1 MGNQEQGKST
11 KPDPLENAAPLLQQS
26 AHSVPTMIS
35 RILQQTG
42 FIGRAHELE
51 TIEEHLRNPECRL
64 LTLTG
69 LGGVGKTRLAIE
81 AAQRQQTIYAHGVQI
96 VFFQSLSSPDIMVSS
111 IASAI
116 GFQFYIHADSKQQL
130 LDYFR
135 DKSMLLVMDN
145 LEHLLEGV
153 SLLSE
158 ILSTSPHIRILAT
171 SRERLNLLE
180 EWVFEVRGL
189 SYPSSEAEPE
199 IETYDALKLF
209 LECARRTQIGFTLT
223 SKQKPAAIRI
233 CRLVGGMP
241 LGIELAA
248 AWVRA
253 LPCEAIANEIEKSL
267 DILES
272 PTRNVEPRHRTMRA
286 AFEPTWARLSDEE
299 RHVFKRLSVFRGGFT
314 REAAEHVAGA
324 SLQTLSALFSKS
336 CLRHDLEGR
345 FDLHELLRQYA
356 EEKLKA
362 SGETESAR
370 TRHCAYYAEFM
381 NNRLPDVKGRRQIEA
396 LAEITVEFQNVQAAW
411 MWASEHRHVH
421 TIESMLESLW
431 HFCEIRNHEH
441 ENKTLFRF
449 AERAF
454 SDESLFERLRGR
466 LLARMWEELETQE
479 YQLNHALQIARRYDD
494 LAEIAF
500 CTMRLSDVANERYDH
515 VRAKQLLEQ
524 SLEAFS
530 RLGDRYGIAETLFK
544 LMTILMYFD
553 YEGMFDDFI
562 RYGKESL
569 RLRQEI
575 GDHVGTAW
583 ALAPVAHGETRA
595 GRFAEAERL
604 WWERIRLGQRVG
616 IRSLVALGYAHIS
629 YSVYF
634 PLGDFANARMTAE
647 EAIKLGREI
656 GFSNPIKFGQVT
668 LGLLASM
675 EERYQEAETLCKEAA
690 SNIPLKWIISTAAW
704 GSVIAACGL
713 EDEQALDEY
722 FPVVLKFHLH
732 MMNQVGLVLCLPIAA
747 ILFARRGDEEY
758 AVELLALA
766 ATHPV
771 RASGWMEKW
780 PLLTRLRIE
789 LEERLGSE
797 VYTIAWIRGTQL
809 NADEVKVELLQQ
821 FQEKQLDPRN
831 SKTLSS
837 FGALSEREME
847 VLRLVAEGNS
857 NQEIANRLYI
867 GVSTVKKHINHI
879 YDKLDAKNR
888 TQAVAAARER
898 HILI

>member
-1 MGNQEQGKST
+1 MANQEQFKRPEST
-11 KPDPLENAAPLLQQS
+11 LLENAAALPQQS
-26 AHSVPTMIS
+26 VSYAQTMVS
-35 RILQQTG
+35 RISQQTG
-42 FIGRAHELE
+42 FIGRAHELA
-51 TIEEHLRNPECRL
+51 TIEQHLRNPECRL

-96 VFFQSLSSPDIMVSS
+96 VFLQSLASPDAMVSG

-116 GFQFYIHADSKQQL
+116 GFQFYGHSDSKQQL

-153 SLLSE
+153 PLLSE
-158 ILSTSPHIRILAT
+158 ILNTAPHIRILAT

-189 SYPSSEAEPE
+189 SYPISEAEPE

-209 LECARRTQIGFTLT
+209 LEYARRTQIGFTLT
-223 SKQKPAAIRI
+223 PKQKPEAIRI

-248 AWVRA
+248 AWVRV
-253 LPCEAIANEIEKSL
+253 LPCESIANEIEKSL

-299 RHVFKRLSVFRGGFT
+299 RHVFMRLSVFRGGFT
-314 REAAEHVAGA
+314 REAAEYAAGA
-324 SLQTLSALFSKS
+324 SLQTLSALLSKS

-345 FDLHELLRQYA
+345 FDLHELLRQYV

-362 SGETESAR
+362 LGESEAAH
-370 TRHCAYYAEFM
+370 TRHSAYYAEFM
-381 NNRLPDVKGRRQIEA
+381 NNRLEDMKGRRQIEA
-396 LAEITVEFQNVQAAW
+396 LAEITIEFQNVQAAW
-411 MWASEHRHVH
+411 IWASEHQHVH
-421 TIESMLESLW
+421 SIEYMLESLW
-431 HFCEIRNHEH
+431 HFCEIRNREQ

-449 AERAF
+449 AEQAF
-454 SDESLFERLRGR
+454 TDESLFERLRGR
-466 LLARMWEELETQE
+466 LLARMWGELDTLETQ
-479 YQLNHALQIARRYDD
+479 LNYALQIARRYDD
-494 LAEIAF
+494 LAETAF
-500 CTMRLSDVANERYDH
+500 CTLRLSDVFNERH
-515 VRAKQLLEQ
+515 EHIRAKQLLEQ
-524 SLEAFS
+524 SLEAFN
-530 RLGDRYGIAETLFK
+530 RLGDRYASAETLFK
-544 LMTILMYFD
+544 LMTSLMYFD

-569 RLRQEI
+569 RLRREI

-583 ALAPVAHGETRA
+583 ALAPVAHGETRE

-604 WWERIRLGQRVG
+604 WWERIRLGQKVG
-616 IRSLVALGYAHIS
+616 VRSLVALGYAHIS

-634 PLGDFANARMTAE
+634 PVGDFANARMTAE
-647 EAIKLGREI
+647 EAIKLGTEI
-656 GFSNPIKFGQVT
+656 GFSNPIQFGQVT

-675 EERYQEAETLCKEAA
+675 EERYQEAETLCKEVA
-690 SNIPLKWIISTAAW
+690 SNTPLKWIVSTAAW
-704 GSVIAACGL
+704 GLAIAACGL
-713 EDEQALDEY
+713 GDEQALDKY

-732 MMNQVGLVLCLPIAA
+732 MLKQVGLVLCLPIAA
-747 ILFARRGDEEY
+747 ILFVRRGEDEH
-758 AVELLALA
+758 AVELLSLA

-780 PLLTRLRIE
+780 PLLVRLRIE
-789 LEERLGSE
+789 LEERLGYE
-797 VYTIAWIRGTQL
+797 AYTTAWTRGTQL
-809 NADEVKVELLQQ
+809 NADEVAAELLQQ
-821 FQEKQLDPRN
+821 FQEKQLEPRI
-831 SKTLSS
+831 SKTSS
-837 FGALSEREME
+837 PFGVLSERELE
-847 VLRLVAEGNS
+847 VLRLVAEGCS
-857 NQEIANRLYI
+857 NQDIADRLYI

-888 TQAVAAARER
+888 TQAVAIARER
-898 HILI
+898 QILT